1 MLGYFGLWL
10 HRPQVSPELTME
22 KSPRMIFL
30 HLFHTVL
37 LNLLDF
43 LSQRRVNKLP
53 KVVTRQRDALMGSES
68 HSRDI

>member
-37 LNLLDF
+37 LSSGF
-43 LSQRRVNKLP
+43 FITTTCEQVAQSCHAA
-53 KVVTRQRDALMGSES
+53 T
-68 HSRDI
+68 